1 MAQMNVSSD
10 NKTLF
15 SLVDASGNVAFAIK
29 SIGTDATAFTVFCL
43 NTANVTYYFWVDNG
57 ADLAVSTTEPT
68 ATNSAATKIGN
79 QT

>member
-1 MAQMNVSSD
+1 MAQMVVESD

-15 SLVDASGNVAFAIK
+15 ALKDPSGNIAFAIK
-29 SIGTDATAFTVFCL
+29 SIGTDTTAFTVFCL
-43 NTANVTYYFWVDNG
+43 NTANTTYYFWVDNG

-68 ATNSAATKIGN
+68 ATNSTATKIGN